1 MARYFIET
9 PDDEHSGTVLGALQ
23 NAARFART
31 HTARH
36 LLETGLYAGQETI
49 ISLLA
54 EHETLTPSQIAKY
67 IGVRPPTITKSIGRL
82 TEQGFVTKSTGHT
95 DGRHVHVE
103 LTEAGRDI
111 LKKVRKAAKK
121 AEKQALKGFSDSQ
134 IKQFEIALNQLS
146 TNLVER
152 DEKALK
158 KAAKRA
164 SSDS

>member
-1 MARYFIET
+1 MAKYFIET
-9 PDDEHSGTVLGALQ
+9 DDGEVPKFILAALQ
-23 NAARFART
+23 NAARHART

-49 ISLLA
+49 IALLA
-54 EHETLTPSQIAKY
+54 EHETLSPSQIAKH

-82 TEQGFVTKSTGHT
+82 IEQGFVTKSTGYS
-95 DGRHVHVE
+95 DGRQVQVE

-121 AEKQALKGFSDSQ
+121 AEKQALKGFSSSQ
-134 IKQFEIALNQLS
+134 LKQFESALTQLS
-146 TNLVER
+146 NNLIER
-152 DEKALK
+152 DEKAQK

-164 SSDS
+164 LEDS

>member
-1 MARYFIET
+1 MAKYFIET
-9 PDDEHSGTVLGALQ
+9 VDDDNTGSVLGALQ

-49 ISLLA
+49 IALLA
-54 EHETLTPSQIAKY
+54 EHETLTPSQIAKF

-82 TEQGFVTKSTGHT
+82 IEQGFVTKSTGHT
-95 DGRHVHVE
+95 DGRQVKIE
-103 LTEAGRDI
+103 LTDAGREI

-121 AEKQALKGFSDSQ
+121 AEKQALKGFSTAQ
-134 IKQFEIALNQLS
+134 LKQLETALNQLS
-146 TNLVER
+146 ANLIER

-158 KAAKRA
+158 KAAKRQQ
-164 SSDS
+164 DDN